1 MTDTSPVHLTSQ
13 TSQADNI
20 DQLEHQ
26 KSVDTLRQGSPQQED
41 IEEKTS
47 LASHSNA
54 SVASVESRPSRV
66 SVASS
71 KSSVRS
77 RESVASKNSSSKS
90 SRTSLQSPTSVE
102 PKTAD
107 ADTQY
112 NYEDDNFE
120 EPEEIDSD
128 ESKQQPEVGQL
139 EDSDPELKG
148 EKELNDSDHTK
159 ELNAEDPTHQT
170 EQQSN
175 STDPALGEEGHDTKP
190 NDGAD
195 IGHSAEYDYEG
206 EKFEDTNH
214 EETDEPEKEPKELT
228 ADANPVTPSPSES
241 AERSE
246 EIAREIS
253 APIEGSEEKES
264 RTKNKNTDSSNDIEM
279 KDVTTDS
286 YDAEVKVP
294 SHQDSSDD
302 TNRED
307 LVNPESDKTVPKF
320 NNEEPGASKAGSEDI
335 KDGSVSGDQTQASVI
350 SGDTQDAQIDQADVS
365 KEPQGILLNSSR
377 RKSAGLS
384 VSFEAGSQSVAKEG
398 KQQGA
403 QGEQEPAKDLSASST
418 IEEAKKMLQK
428 SQSTASLGSLLN
440 EKEST
445 PAESEL
451 DLSGS
456 EDEDIPDLEQKISDL
471 IDGDSSQT
479 ENKTESHKNA
489 EAGEGEKEHVDGA
502 SSEVLQKAAIP
513 LPVSESEK
521 ETGADDRSELQ
532 EGSEAAATL
541 PLSEKEMDGTEE
553 KSGLQ
558 EEGTETAMVP
568 GSKKE
573 TAENTKDAETAIVLE
588 NEKGSFEQPQA
599 GEKMKSDE
607 TPTNSQT
614 GISKEVANQDV
625 TIENQGSADTAQA
638 ETPKQVAEVP
648 DEAAPVP
655 VDIPPTNLKTETA
668 KEAEPSEE
676 DTTNQNSEAKAG
688 TRAEEERAREG
699 EPELGSVAAES
710 ADINDFGSVKS
721 GLSSSS
727 SKSSSLTSVSSQGT
741 QKS

>member
-1 MTDTSPVHLTSQ
+1 MIDTSPVHLTSQ
-13 TSQADNI
+13 TSQADNM
-20 DQLEHQ
+20 DQLECQ
-26 KSVDTLRQGSPQQED
+26 KSVDTLRQGSPQQEH

-77 RESVASKNSSSKS
+77 HESVASTKNSSSKS

-120 EPEEIDSD
+120 EPEEIDSE

-148 EKELNDSDHTK
+148 EKELSDSDRTK
-159 ELNAEDPTHQT
+159 ELNTEDPTHQT

-190 NDGAD
+190 NDGTD
-195 IGHSAEYDYEG
+195 IGHSAEYNYEG
-206 EKFEDTNH
+206 EKFEDTNP

-228 ADANPVTPSPSES
+228 ADTNPVTPPSSGES
-241 AERSE
+241 AEGSE

-264 RTKNKNTDSSNDIEM
+264 RTENKNADSSNDIETQ
-279 KDVTTDS
+279 DVTTDS

-335 KDGSVSGDQTQASVI
+335 KDGSVSGDQTQASMI
-350 SGDTQDAQIDQADVS
+350 SDDTQDAQIDQADVS
-365 KEPQGILLNSSR
+365 KEPQGILLNSTK

-384 VSFEAGSQSVAKEG
+384 VSFEAGSQSAAKEG

-418 IEEAKKMLQK
+418 IEEAKKILQK

-479 ENKTESHKNA
+479 ENKTESHENA

-502 SSEVLQKAAIP
+502 SSEVLQKATLP
-513 LPVSESEK
+513 QPVSKSEK
-521 ETGADDRSELQ
+521 ETDGADDRSELQ
-532 EGSEAAATL
+532 AGSETAATL
-541 PLSEKEMDGTEE
+541 PLSEKEMDGAEE
-553 KSGLQ
+553 KSELQ
-558 EEGTETAMVP
+558 EESTETAMVP

-573 TAENTKDAETAIVLE
+573 TAENTEDAETAIVLE
-588 NEKGSFEQPQA
+588 NEKGSFEQP
-599 GEKMKSDE
+599 GEEMKSDE
-607 TPTNSQT
+607 TPTSSQT
-614 GISKEVANQDV
+614 GISKEVANQER

-638 ETPKQVAEVP
+638 ETPKQVAEVT
-648 DEAAPVP
+648 DEAAP
-655 VDIPPTNLKTETA
+655 VDIPPTNSKTETA

-676 DTTNQNSEAKAG
+676 DTTINQEAKAG
-688 TRAEEERAREG
+688 THGEEERAREG

-710 ADINDFGSVKS
+710 ADINDIGSVKS

-727 SKSSSLTSVSSQGT
+727 SKSSLTSVSSQGS